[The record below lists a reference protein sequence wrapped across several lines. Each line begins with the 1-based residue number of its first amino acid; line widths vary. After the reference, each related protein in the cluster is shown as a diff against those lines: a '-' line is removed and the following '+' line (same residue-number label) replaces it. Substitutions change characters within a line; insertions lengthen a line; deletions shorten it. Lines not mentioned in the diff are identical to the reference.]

1 MKKEHPD
8 NLVNY
13 LKSKTIVTIS
23 ELATLLN
30 ISARTVQRR
39 FKLWEII
46 RSYDHNSSYFALQE
60 VAGFDD
66 FGIWEH
72 KAVHFSIYGNL
83 KNTLIGIINNSE
95 HGMNAIEIRS
105 VLGLDTRSFLFH
117 YKDCQEIKREK
128 VGSYYVYFSANS
140 AQYAIQNANRK
151 KMATCRISP
160 VLKDS
165 SGIIVLVETI
175 KHPGLSAEGLSKHLR
190 RQDLRVKPKAIMAF
204 YKFHGIEKKTGSGL

>member
-1 MKKEHPD
+1 MKKEHSD
-8 NLVNY
+8 SLVNY
-13 LKSKTIVTIS
+13 LKSKTIITIS
-23 ELATLLN
+23 ELAALLN
-30 ISARTVQRR
+30 ISARTVQR
-39 FKLWEII
+39 KLKLLEIM

-72 KAVHFSIYGNL
+72 KAVHFSRYGNL

-95 HGMNAIEIRS
+95 HGINAIEIRS

-140 AQYAIQNANRK
+140 VQYAIQYANRK
-151 KMATCRISP
+151 KMATYRVTP
-160 VLKDS
+160 VLKDT

-175 KHPGLSAEGLSKHLR
+175 KHPELSEEGLSKYLR
-190 RQDLRVKPKAIMAF
+190 RQGLSVKPKAIMAF
-204 YKFHGIEKKTGSGL
+204 YKFHGIEKKTGLEL

>member
-1 MKKEHPD
+1 MGEKHSGS
-8 NLVNY
+8 LVDY

-30 ISARTVQRR
+30 ISARTVQR
-39 FKLWEII
+39 KLKQWKII

-72 KAVHFSIYGNL
+72 KTVHFSRYGNL

-105 VLGLDTRSFLFH
+105 VLGLDTRSFLYH
-117 YKDCQEIKREK
+117 YKDCREIRREK
-128 VGSYYVYFSANS
+128 VGSYYIYFSANS
-140 AQYAIQNANRK
+140 VQYAIQYANRK
-151 KMATCRISP
+151 KMATCQAYP

-175 KHPGLSAEGLSKHLR
+175 KFPGFSAEGLSKHLR
-190 RQDLRVKPKAIMAF
+190 RQGIRVKPKAIMAF
-204 YKFHGIEKKTGSGL
+204 YKFHGIEKKTALGL